1 MKRTLAVLAVPL
13 LLVSSLAIAQ
23 SIFGTS
29 TRASPQAAPI
39 LQARYSLPG
48 TKAPAAE
55 ERTADFNLG
64 DFEAGEPVLAYNLAV
79 IPLHTR
85 KAPPYD
91 DYTVLEE
98 AQAAKKVTVS
108 EVGDGSVPELSVR
121 NRDARPLY
129 LLGGEVVLGGKQD
142 RMLQSDVALDPGER
156 RHVPVVCVEQGRWT
170 GQDLTF
176 QPGLA
181 VAHPDLRRAAF
192 FSEQG
197 AVWGEV
203 ARKSEVS
210 GVSSPT
216 GTYRRVLQ
224 DAKLRE
230 RIGQYLD
237 ELQAKL
243 PRDERMAGLAVAING
258 ELEVVDVFDSP
269 KLYGKL
275 ERKLLASYV
284 LAALEKQPGRAE
296 AAEQGQ
302 TKARALKKQDIDN
315 FVKGSST
322 SSPEGESPEV
332 QSKVFRSK
340 GKAVHGTFFGS
351 TGKK

>member
-1 MKRTLAVLAVPL
+1 MKRILTLLAVPL
-13 LLVSSLAIAQ
+13 LLTSPLAFAQ
-23 SIFGTS
+23 HG
-29 TRASPQAAPI
+29 SPP
-39 LQARYSLPG
+39 P
-48 TKAPAAE
+48 TKEGAAE
-55 ERTADFNLG
+55 FDLAN
-64 DFEAGEPVLAYNLAV
+64 FEAGEPVLAYNLAV
-79 IPLHTR
+79 VPLHTR
-85 KAPPYD
+85 KGPPYD

-98 AQAAKKVTVS
+98 AQAARKVAIS
-108 EVGDGSVPELSVR
+108 ELGEGGSVPELLVR
-121 NRDARPLY
+121 NRDERPLY

-142 RMLQSDVALDPGER
+142 RMVQSDVVLDPSER
-156 RHVPVVCVEQGRWT
+156 RRIPVVCVEQGRWE

-176 QPGLA
+176 QPGIA
-181 VAHPDLRRAAF
+181 VAHPDLRRAAL

-230 RIGQYLD
+230 RIRQYLD

-243 PRDERMAGLAVAING
+243 PRDGRMAGLAVAING

-269 KLYGKL
+269 TLYAKL

-296 AAEQGQ
+296 NTEQAHQ
-302 TKARALKKQDIDN
+302 KARSLKKKDIDD
-315 FVKGSST
+315 FVKGSGAQSD
-322 SSPEGESPEV
+322 SSEV
-332 QSKVFRSK
+332 QNKVFRTK

-351 TGKK
+351 SEKKK

>member
-1 MKRTLAVLAVPL
+1 MKRILVILALPL
-13 LLVSSLAIAQ
+13 LL
-23 SIFGTS
+23 
-29 TRASPQAAPI
+29 ASAPPSNPPP
-39 LQARYSLPG
+39 AHES
-48 TKAPAAE
+48 AAE
-55 ERTADFNLG
+55 FNLG

-85 KAPPYD
+85 KGPPYD

-98 AQAAKKVTVS
+98 AQAARKVSVS
-108 EVGDGSVPELSVR
+108 EVGNDGSVPELVVR
-121 NRDARPLY
+121 NRDERPLY

-142 RMLQSDVALDPGER
+142 RMVQSDVVLDPSER
-156 RHVPVVCVEQGRWT
+156 RRIPVVCVEQGRWQ

-176 QPGLA
+176 QPGIA
-181 VAHPDLRRAAF
+181 VAHPDLRRAAL

-203 ARKSEVS
+203 ARKSQVS

-224 DAKLRE
+224 DSKLRQ
-230 RIGQYLD
+230 RISQYLD

-243 PRDERMAGLAVAING
+243 PRDGRMAGLAVAING

-269 KLYGKL
+269 TLYSKL

-296 AAEQGQ
+296 HAEQAAH
-302 TKARALKKQDIDN
+302 KAKALKKKDIDD
-315 FVKGSST
+315 FVKGSAPQAGTPS
-322 SSPEGESPEV
+322 EV
-332 QSKVFRSK
+332 ENQVFRTK
-340 GKAVHGTFFGS
+340 GKAVHGTFFG
-351 TGKK
+351 KKRK

>member
-1 MKRTLAVLAVPL
+1 MKRTLAILAVPL
-13 LLVSSLAIAQ
+13 LLASSLAIAQ
-23 SIFGTS
+23 SFQ
-29 TRASPQAAPI
+29 TRKEPI
-39 LQARYSLPG
+39 VQARY
-48 TKAPAAE
+48 APPSQPPPPAE
-55 ERTADFNLG
+55 EGSEEFNLG

-79 IPLHTR
+79 VPLHTR
-85 KAPPYD
+85 KGPPYD

-98 AQAAKKVTVS
+98 AQAARKVSVS
-108 EVGDGSVPELSVR
+108 EVSEGGSVPELLVR
-121 NRDARPLY
+121 NRDERPLY

-142 RMLQSDVALDPGER
+142 RMVQSDIVLDPSER
-156 RHVPVVCVEQGRWT
+156 RRVPVVCVEQGRWD
-170 GQDLTF
+170 GKDLTF
-176 QPGLA
+176 QPGIA
-181 VAHPDLRRAAF
+181 VAHPDLRRAAL

-203 ARKSEVS
+203 ARKSQAE

-230 RIGQYLD
+230 RIGQYLN

-243 PRDERMAGLAVAING
+243 PRDGRMAGLAVAING

-269 KLYGKL
+269 TLYAKL

-296 AAEQGQ
+296 DPEHARL
-302 TKARALKKQDIDN
+302 KAKSLKKKDIDD
-315 FVKGSST
+315 FVKGSGAQGDA
-322 SSPEGESPEV
+322 SSEV
-332 QSKVFRSK
+332 QNKVFRSK

-351 TGKK
+351 SEKKK

>member
-1 MKRTLAVLAVPL
+1 MKRILVILALPL
-13 LLVSSLAIAQ
+13 LLA
-23 SIFGTS
+23 S
-29 TRASPQAAPI
+29 TPPNTPP
-39 LQARYSLPG
+39 PG
-48 TKAPAAE
+48 QEGAAE
-55 ERTADFNLG
+55 FNLG

-85 KAPPYD
+85 KGPPYD

-98 AQAAKKVTVS
+98 AQAARKVSVS
-108 EVGDGSVPELSVR
+108 EVGSDGSVPELLVR
-121 NRDARPLY
+121 NRDERPLY

-142 RMLQSDVALDPGER
+142 RMVQSDVVLDPSER
-156 RHVPVVCVEQGRWT
+156 RRIPVVCVEQGRWN

-176 QPGLA
+176 QPGIA
-181 VAHPDLRRAAF
+181 VAHPDLRRAAL

-224 DAKLRE
+224 DAKLRQ
-230 RIGQYLD
+230 RISQYLD

-269 KLYGKL
+269 RLYSKL

-296 AAEQGQ
+296 HAKES
-302 TKARALKKQDIDN
+302 TLKAQALKKKDIDD
-315 FVKGSST
+315 FVKGAGPQADSS
-322 SSPEGESPEV
+322 SEV
-332 QSKVFRSK
+332 ENQVFRAK
-340 GKAVHGTFFGS
+340 GKAVHGTFFG
-351 TGKK
+351 KKK

>member
-1 MKRTLAVLAVPL
+1 MKRILVILAIPL
-13 LLVSSLAIAQ
+13 LLA
-23 SIFGTS
+23 
-29 TRASPQAAPI
+29 AAPS
-39 LQARYSLPG
+39 QSTGP
-48 TKAPAAE
+48 APEGA
-55 ERTADFNLG
+55 ADFNLG

-85 KAPPYD
+85 KGPPYD

-98 AQAAKKVTVS
+98 AQAARKVSVS
-108 EVGDGSVPELSVR
+108 EVGNDGSVPELLVR
-121 NRDARPLY
+121 NRDERPLY

-142 RMLQSDVALDPGER
+142 RMVQSDVVLDPSER
-156 RHVPVVCVEQGRWT
+156 RRIPVVCVEQGRWD

-176 QPGLA
+176 QPGIA
-181 VAHPDLRRAAF
+181 VAHPDLRRAAL

-203 ARKSEVS
+203 ARKSQVS

-224 DAKLRE
+224 DAKLRQ
-230 RIGQYLD
+230 RISQYLD

-243 PRDERMAGLAVAING
+243 PRDGRMAGLAVAING

-269 KLYGKL
+269 MLYAKL

-296 AAEQGQ
+296 HAAESAH
-302 TKARALKKQDIDN
+302 KARSLKKKDIDD
-315 FVKGSST
+315 FVKGSGPQADT
-322 SSPEGESPEV
+322 SAEV
-332 QSKVFRSK
+332 QNQVFRSK
-340 GKAVHGTFFGS
+340 GKAVHGTFFGA
-351 TGKK
+351 KKRK

>member
-1 MKRTLAVLAVPL
+1 MKRIMKSILVILVLPL
-13 LLVSSLAIAQ
+13 LLASAPPSNAPPAQ
-23 SIFGTS
+23 EG
-29 TRASPQAAPI
+29 
-39 LQARYSLPG
+39 
-48 TKAPAAE
+48 AAE
-55 ERTADFNLG
+55 FNLA

-85 KAPPYD
+85 KSPPYD

-98 AQAAKKVTVS
+98 AQAARKVSVS
-108 EVGDGSVPELSVR
+108 EVGNDGSVPELVVR
-121 NRDARPLY
+121 NRDERPLY

-142 RMLQSDVALDPGER
+142 RMVQSDVVLDPKER
-156 RHVPVVCVEQGRWT
+156 RRIPVVCVEQGRWE

-176 QPGLA
+176 QPGIA
-181 VAHPDLRRAAF
+181 VAHPSLRRAAL

-203 ARKSEVS
+203 ARKSQVS

-224 DAKLRE
+224 DAKLRQ
-230 RIGQYLD
+230 RISQYLD
-237 ELQAKL
+237 EVQAKL
-243 PRDERMAGLAVAING
+243 PRDGRMAGLAVAING

-269 KLYGKL
+269 TLYSKL

-296 AAEQGQ
+296 HAAEA
-302 TKARALKKQDIDN
+302 THKAKALKKKDIDD
-315 FVKGSST
+315 FVQGTGPQADGSS
-322 SSPEGESPEV
+322 EV
-332 QSKVFRSK
+332 ENQVFRDK
-340 GKAVHGTFFGS
+340 GKAVHGTFFG
-351 TGKK
+351 KKRK